1 MWGLV
6 FYPMLLSTSVYTLWR
21 EFTPL
26 WNAWAVLIELVR
38 GQLARGFLQWCL
50 LASPQQVSCSL
61 GMRIA
66 PHWSQLCALPDFSPG
81 FYCLSNSKAI
91 HLSSAFKKN
100 KHTYIVILPALW
112 TGNASGTCAGDS
124 GVCTYWRVEQ
134 VEPDTLCW
142 SHRVWDQS
150 CQCQLRLVL
159 GLLVSWALSFTQ
171 MPFSQRNDLLF

>member
-6 FYPMLLSTSVYTLWR
+6 FYPMLLSTCVYTLWR

-50 LASPQQVSCSL
+50 LASPQRWAAPWACASL
-61 GMRIA
+61 PTG
-66 PHWSQLCALPDFSPG
+66 
-81 FYCLSNSKAI
+81 
-91 HLSSAFKKN
+91 LSSVPSQTSLLDFTACPTAKPSICHQHLKKTN
-100 KHTYIVILPALW
+100 TYIVILPALW

-124 GVCTYWRVEQ
+124 GVCTYWRVKQ